1 MLAVFRR
8 VRTSARAA
16 LRFVLRVIRIV
27 LILALVFLPLPVT
40 AIVAVLLKGERR
52 DVPAEVLK
60 KE

>member
-8 VRTSARAA
+8 VRTAARAVV
-16 LRFVLRVIRIV
+16 RIVLRVIRIV

-40 AIVAVLLKGERR
+40 ALVVVLFKGERR
-52 DVPAEVLK
+52 DVPAEVLR